1 MKLIAICSI
10 IMVLACVK
18 VSGQTINAE
27 VAGMTHYTS
36 VTGSFY
42 SPITKNH
49 KLSFTAASRY
59 YLNYEDENMAAVFSN
74 LGYSLT
80 PSFSVTA
87 GAMYFGGTPTPM
99 TGIQAMFGKKAVT
112 GMFAPSLTFGEDL
125 SVLMISQVQYLK
137 PVKEA
142 TDFVSKVMLLGMIG
156 FNGDVFSRLSLRS
169 GLTKGRLGY
178 GLAADIDMKAFDGDD
193 LEISSTVGAYVQ
205 YNISL

>member
-1 MKLIAICSI
+1 MKSI
-10 IMVLACVK
+10 TILMVLMGLLWID

-27 VAGMTHYTS
+27 VASMTRYTS

-42 SPITKNH
+42 TPITKNQ
-49 KLSFTAASRY
+49 KLSFTAASRF

-80 PSFSVTA
+80 PSFTVTA
-87 GAMYFGGTPTPM
+87 GAMYFGGSPTPM
-99 TGIQAMFGKKAVT
+99 AGIQAMFGKKAVT
-112 GMFAPSLTFGEDL
+112 GMFAPSLTLGEEL

-137 PVKEA
+137 PVSEKK
-142 TDFVSKVMLLGMIG
+142 DFVTKVMLLGMIG

-178 GLAADIDMKAFDGDD
+178 GFASDFDMRAIDEFEMS
-193 LEISSTVGAYVQ
+193 LTVGAYLQ
-205 YNISL
+205 YSLSL